1 MKYVKER
8 INLPSENNDIY
19 EEYGLY
25 LILFFVTFSVIM
37 VGLYIY
43 SLLVICCEFYKY
55 HKSPQEESSEILH
68 VWYYIS
74 LFLYY
79 KKVQSKFYIC
89 QSLQMSFL

>member
-79 KKVQSKFYIC
+79 QFYANKKH
-89 QSLQMSFL
+89 QM